1 MPARRRG
8 NRSEEGRHARMDL
21 GLSGKI
27 ALVTGASRGIG
38 AATARLLA
46 EECCDVVI
54 GYHDNSA
61 GATATADAVARAGTR
76 SWTVPC
82 DMASPASVDAAM
94 RQVERDIRRLDI
106 AVLCAGTNIISPL
119 LEVAAE
125 EWNEVIQ
132 VNLNGTFYL
141 LRAVA
146 PLLCDGASIVTVAS
160 VAGHTGAAHH
170 AHYAAAKA
178 GVINLTKSAAK
189 ALAPRIRVNCVA
201 PGLTD
206 TEMGKQAIAEQSPD
220 YLAKKLLAQRMASC
234 EEIARSIVFLAS
246 PAASFIWGATL
257 DVNGGRE
264 LR

>member
-1 MPARRRG
+1 
-8 NRSEEGRHARMDL
+8 MDL
-21 GLSGKI
+21 GLNGKT
-27 ALVTGASRGIG
+27 AFVSGASRGIG

-46 EECCDVVI
+46 EEGCNVVAA
-54 GYHDNSA
+54 YHRNDSGA
-61 GATATADAVARAGTR
+61 AATAEAVRRVGRSAWMVRLDLADI
-76 SWTVPC
+76 
-82 DMASPASVDAAM
+82 ASIEAAM
-94 RQVERDIRRLDI
+94 RQLEHEVQRLDI
-106 AVLCAGTNIISPL
+106 AVLCAGTNVISPL
-119 LEVAAE
+119 LEVTPD
-125 EWNEVIQ
+125 EWNEVIN

-141 LRAVA
+141 LRAIS
-146 PLLCDGASIVTVAS
+146 PLLNDQGSIVTVAS

-189 ALAPRIRVNCVA
+189 TLAPRIRVNCVA

-206 TEMGKQAIAEQSPD
+206 TEMGQQAIAEQSPD
-220 YLAKKLLAQRMASC
+220 YLAKKLLARRMAAP

-246 PAASFIWGATL
+246 PAASFVWGATL

>member
-1 MPARRRG
+1 
-8 NRSEEGRHARMDL
+8 MDL

-27 ALVTGASRGIG
+27 AFVTGASSGIG

-46 EECCDVVI
+46 EEGADVVLANHNNVV
-54 GYHDNSA
+54 GAAATAQAVA
-61 GATATADAVARAGTR
+61 GAGRR
-76 SWTVPC
+76 SWTVRL
-82 DMASPASVDAAM
+82 DMADPVSVDSALREVEGSVPGLDAA
-94 RQVERDIRRLDI
+94 I
-106 AVLCAGTNIISPL
+106 LCAGTNVIRPL
-119 LEVAAE
+119 LDVTAD

-132 VNLNGTFYL
+132 VNLNGMFYV

-146 PLLCDGASIVTVAS
+146 PLMRDGASIVTVAS

-189 ALAPRIRVNCVA
+189 TLAPRVRVNCVA
-201 PGLTD
+201 PGLTE
-206 TEMGKQAIAEQSPD
+206 TEMGKQAIAEQDRD
-220 YLAKKLLAQRMASC
+220 YLATKLLARRMASP

-246 PAASFIWGATL
+246 PAASFVFGATL

>member
-1 MPARRRG
+1 
-8 NRSEEGRHARMDL
+8 MDL
-21 GLSGKI
+21 GLRGKV

-46 EECCDVVI
+46 EEGCDIVI
-54 GYHDNSA
+54 GYHHNFA
-61 GATATADAVARAGTR
+61 GANATAHAVAGVSRK
-76 SWTVPC
+76 SWTIQF
-82 DMASPASVDAAM
+82 DMAAPASVDAAI
-94 RQVERDIRRLDI
+94 RQVERDVQRLDI
-106 AVLCAGTNIISPL
+106 AVLCAGTNVISPL
-119 LEVAAE
+119 LEVSPD
-125 EWNEVIQ
+125 EWSDVIQ

-146 PLLCDGASIVTVAS
+146 PLMRDNATIVTVAS

-189 ALAPRIRVNCVA
+189 ALAPRVRVNCVA
-201 PGLTD
+201 PGLTE
-206 TEMGKQAIAEQSPD
+206 TEMGQQAIAEQSAD
-220 YLAKKLLAQRMASC
+220 YLAKKLLAQRMASP

-246 PAASFIWGATL
+246 SAASFIYGATL